1 MKKANNVEKREYK
14 EKRKEWRSISDTKTQ
29 TEVCTNCTRLPGD
42 LPQESK
48 DEKQVEGHATSDIHG
63 TNSVLITTE
72 FHTDLHCAPAVE
84 THKSTDLSHT

>member
-42 LPQESK
+42 LP
-48 DEKQVEGHATSDIHG
+48 
-63 TNSVLITTE
+63 
-72 FHTDLHCAPAVE
+72 
-84 THKSTDLSHT
+84 